1 MLFDKITLL
10 FIKAFFPAKGSF
22 IHCLSITVT
31 AALIKST
38 HVNMHVGKAAWLS
51 PQLSPQ
57 GNYLCCSNVP
67 FDWAHF

>member
-1 MLFDKITLL
+1 MSMLFDKITLL

-38 HVNMHVGKAAWLS
+38 HVNMHVGKAA
-51 PQLSPQ
+51 
-57 GNYLCCSNVP
+57 
-67 FDWAHF
+67 